1 MKAKNTPPNIFSET
15 YNGDSSGYHIGVGH
29 YVFTDNRGSLMLE
42 SASKPLLATAKELN
56 FQVRSINTATTLIN
70 GLRARRSDYTCVEN
84 QRPTQIMV
92 VFLTRGSDAWLIEV
106 HAASNDPKAEAFF
119 LKIANSANAER

>member
-1 MKAKNTPPNIFSET
+1 
-15 YNGDSSGYHIGVGH
+15 
-29 YVFTDNRGSLMLE
+29 
-42 SASKPLLATAKELN
+42 
-56 FQVRSINTATTLIN
+56 
-70 GLRARRSDYTCVEN
+70 
-84 QRPTQIMV
+84 MV